1 MAETKISISE
11 LKSEGGDTIKELAEF
26 LKQKTMAEVE
36 TATDEM
42 IVKGEGKAVSK
53 SYLRVVLRKFLHKN
67 ELKDNFRVIGGKE
80 NNLIIKARKIYEE
93 E

>member
-1 MAETKISISE
+1 MAETKIGISE
-11 LKSEGGDTIKELAEF
+11 LKNEGGDTIKELAEF

-36 TATDEM
+36 TATDE
-42 IVKGEGKAVSK
+42 ITVKGEGKAVSK
-53 SYLRVVLRKFLHKN
+53 SYLRVILRKFLHKN

-80 NNLIIKARKIYEE
+80 NSLMVKARKIHEE